1 MNNDFMNRVNAIML
15 EQQQPP
21 AQDQYGAFAE
31 MVPRQT
37 VIRNQPHML
46 AYINPQE
53 EQMLRDMGGSGLPGP
68 DGVPAYDHWWGH
80 SAAQSFGNA
89 VNTASTYVAD
99 KVSNAYDTVSTGLTN
114 TFTGT
119 GADDV
124 GNFGYLGDAL
134 GSIGDDLGITEYGTN
149 LGAGSVEE
157 VTSTVLP
164 EFKDSKG
171 GIHET
176 QEAADLMNTNIS
188 DEANR
193 AFAIANGVKYR
204 TGSGPFATFNYKFD
218 DNAGVEYDTPEE
230 ALAANQLLAAQV
242 PVETTNS
249 VVAQDFGQVYDASG
263 NRIDTAGALPSADTS
278 SNTIIQDVKNF
289 FTPFD
294 GTSYEDGVLQTDNSE
309 YGQYTSVD
317 GETTSNIRPLARA
330 HTVDLEGNLIQP
342 TIITN
347 DDGTTTFDNTAEDGN
362 VYYDDSVTRGQLNP
376 SLYTPGAGG
385 EDFDATMLEQFG
397 DATLSTMAAMFLP
410 GGAFIG
416 TLKNIGNWLIE
427 PSLDDKVVSKVD
439 GKVIYENSE
448 GQYYSDDSSG
458 DNYLVT
464 GSADP
469 TPLVTADTSTS
480 NDDTTAV
487 QAAPVDNLVT
497 TNLTETQAIEEA
509 FQRRRKGGGY
519 GMLPDYMKK
528 YVSGQVFDEKVR
540 KVVLDDGTEVFVTP
554 DNRILSEEDL
564 ANTAV
569 SGDIEY
575 IKTGETEEVAAGYT
589 VMDNNTGILTRYD
602 NDNNIVSEVDT
613 AVMGALRDVYGETGP
628 TQDDADF
635 ILRMATGLEPEDLRY
650 DFNNS
655 GTITAQD
662 SLEIAKFLG
671 TQPSITAPQQIVE
684 QSQERKDF
692 IA

>member
-1 MNNDFMNRVNAIML
+1 
-15 EQQQPP
+15 
-21 AQDQYGAFAE
+21 
-31 MVPRQT
+31 
-37 VIRNQPHML
+37 
-46 AYINPQE
+46 
-53 EQMLRDMGGSGLPGP
+53 MLRDMGGSGLPGP
-68 DGVPAYDHWWGH
+68 DGVFLLTIIGGFHWTDTSTWLQMAIGK
-80 SAAQSFGNA
+80 SVSN
-89 VNTASTYVAD
+89 ASTYVAD

-124 GNFGYLGDAL
+124 GKFGYLGDAL

-204 TGSGPFATFNYKFD
+204 TGSGPFKTFNYKFD

-230 ALAANQLLAAQV
+230 ALAANQLLASQV
-242 PVETTNS
+242 STVET
-249 VVAQDFGQVYDASG
+249 D
-263 NRIDTAGALPSADTS
+263 DTVGALPSADTS
-278 SNTIIQDVKNF
+278 SNTAIQSVKNF

-294 GTSYEDGVLQTDNSE
+294 GTSYVDGELQTDNSE
-309 YGQYTSVD
+309 YGKYTSVD

-342 TIITN
+342 TITTN

-385 EDFDATMLEQFG
+385 EDFDETMLEQFG
-397 DATLSTMAAMFLP
+397 DATLFAMAAKFLP

-458 DNYLVT
+458 DSYLVT

-509 FQRRRKGGGY
+509 YQRRRKGGGY

-635 ILRMATGLEPEDLRY
+635 ILRMAGGLEPEDLRY

-671 TQPSITAPQQIVE
+671 MQPGASRWLINTLTKRTPLAQ
-684 QSQERKDF
+684 R
-692 IA
+692 

>member
-1 MNNDFMNRVNAIML
+1 
-15 EQQQPP
+15 
-21 AQDQYGAFAE
+21 
-31 MVPRQT
+31 
-37 VIRNQPHML
+37 
-46 AYINPQE
+46 
-53 EQMLRDMGGSGLPGP
+53 
-68 DGVPAYDHWWGH
+68 
-80 SAAQSFGNA
+80 
-89 VNTASTYVAD
+89 
-99 KVSNAYDTVSTGLTN
+99 
-114 TFTGT
+114 
-119 GADDV
+119 
-124 GNFGYLGDAL
+124 
-134 GSIGDDLGITEYGTN
+134 
-149 LGAGSVEE
+149 
-157 VTSTVLP
+157 
-164 EFKDSKG
+164 
-171 GIHET
+171 
-176 QEAADLMNTNIS
+176 
-188 DEANR
+188 
-193 AFAIANGVKYR
+193 
-204 TGSGPFATFNYKFD
+204 
-218 DNAGVEYDTPEE
+218 
-230 ALAANQLLAAQV
+230 
-242 PVETTNS
+242 
-249 VVAQDFGQVYDASG
+249 
-263 NRIDTAGALPSADTS
+263 
-278 SNTIIQDVKNF
+278 
-289 FTPFD
+289 
-294 GTSYEDGVLQTDNSE
+294 
-309 YGQYTSVD
+309 
-317 GETTSNIRPLARA
+317 
-330 HTVDLEGNLIQP
+330 VDLEGNLIQP
-342 TIITN
+342 TITTN

-385 EDFDATMLEQFG
+385 EDFDETMLEQFG
-397 DATLSTMAAMFLP
+397 DATLFAMAAKFLP

-458 DNYLVT
+458 DSYLVT

-509 FQRRRKGGGY
+509 YQRRRKGGGY

-635 ILRMATGLEPEDLRY
+635 ILRMAGGLEPEDLRY

-671 TQPSITAPQQIVE
+671 MQPGASDG
-684 QSQERKDF
+684 S
-692 IA
+692 

>member
-31 MVPRQT
+31 MVPRQAQLM
-37 VIRNQPHML
+37 NQPHML

-53 EQMLRDMGGSGLPGP
+53 EQMLRDMGGAGLPGP
-68 DGVPAYDHWWGH
+68 DGIPVYGH
-80 SAAQSFGNA
+80 NWFHSGVESFGNA
-89 VNTASTYVAD
+89 VSNIGSSFRETASNV
-99 KVSNAYDTVSTGLTN
+99 YDTVSTGLTN

-124 GNFGYLGDAL
+124 GKFGLLGDAL
-134 GSIGDDLGITEYGTN
+134 GSIGDDLGITDYGTN

-263 NRIDTAGALPSADTS
+263 NRIDAGALPSADTS

-342 TIITN
+342 TITTN

-458 DNYLVT
+458 DSYLVT

-509 FQRRRKGGGY
+509 YQRRRKGGGY

-635 ILRMATGLEPEDLRY
+635 ILRMAGGLEPEDLRY

>member
-31 MVPRQT
+31 MVPRQAQLM
-37 VIRNQPHML
+37 NQPHML

-53 EQMLRDMGGSGLPGP
+53 EKMLRDMGGAGLPGP
-68 DGVPAYDHWWGH
+68 DGIPVYGHGGFHWTDTSTWNTDAIG
-80 SAAQSFGNA
+80 QSVSN
-89 VNTASTYVAD
+89 VTNTVRDTASNV
-99 KVSNAYDTVSTGLTN
+99 YDTVSTAATN
-114 TFTGT
+114 VFGDQGYIETA
-119 GADDV
+119 ADKIFD
-124 GNFGYLGDAL
+124 FDGD
-134 GSIGDDLGITEYGTN
+134 STPNDTVY
-149 LGAGSVEE
+149 GAGPVEQ
-157 VTSTVLP
+157 VTSTPLP
-164 EFKDSKG
+164 DREPNELELSNTSTKTQAEL
-171 GIHET
+171 ET
-176 QEAADLMNTNIS
+176 EARAAGQEMYMFMGNYYPVQ
-188 DEANR
+188 DE
-193 AFAIANGVKYR
+193 
-204 TGSGPFATFNYKFD
+204 
-218 DNAGVEYDTPEE
+218 E
-230 ALAANQLLAAQV
+230 

-249 VVAQDFGQVYDASG
+249 VVSQDLGQVYDASG

-278 SNTIIQDVKNF
+278 SNTIIQGVKNF

-294 GTSYEDGVLQTDNSE
+294 GTSYVDGELQTDNSE

-317 GETTSNIRPLARA
+317 GETTSNIRPLTRA

-342 TIITN
+342 TITTN

-376 SLYTPGAGG
+376 SLYPPGAGG

-497 TNLTETQAIEEA
+497 TNLTETQGIEEA

-519 GMLPDYMKK
+519 AMLPDYMKR

-540 KVVLDDGTEVFVTP
+540 KVVLEDGTSVFVTP

-589 VMDNNTGILTRYD
+589 IMDNDTGILTRYD

-635 ILRMATGLEPEDLRY
+635 ILRMAGGLEPEDLRY

-671 TQPSITAPQQIVE
+671 MQPGTSDG
-684 QSQERKDF
+684 S
-692 IA
+692 

>member
-1 MNNDFMNRVNAIML
+1 MNNDFIDRVNAIML

-31 MVPRQT
+31 MVPRQAQLM
-37 VIRNQPHML
+37 NQPHML

-53 EQMLRDMGGSGLPGP
+53 EQMLRDMGGAGLPGP
-68 DGVPAYDHWWGH
+68 DGIPVYGHGGFHWTDTSTWNTDSIG
-80 SAAQSFGNA
+80 QSVSN
-89 VNTASTYVAD
+89 VTNTVRDTASNVYDNVSTGLSNTFGDQGTVETFFDTYVAD
-99 KVSNAYDTVSTGLTN
+99 LDGDSTNTVYGTGPLEQVTSGPITYTDNDGGDHSTQAAADAANVVIAERSTPLTLSYTSTKTKEELIAEARAAGQSVYAFNGNWETVPDEVVETDDTV
-114 TFTGT
+114 
-119 GADDV
+119 
-124 GNFGYLGDAL
+124 
-134 GSIGDDLGITEYGTN
+134 
-149 LGAGSVEE
+149 
-157 VTSTVLP
+157 
-164 EFKDSKG
+164 
-171 GIHET
+171 
-176 QEAADLMNTNIS
+176 
-188 DEANR
+188 
-193 AFAIANGVKYR
+193 
-204 TGSGPFATFNYKFD
+204 
-218 DNAGVEYDTPEE
+218 
-230 ALAANQLLAAQV
+230 
-242 PVETTNS
+242 
-249 VVAQDFGQVYDASG
+249 
-263 NRIDTAGALPSADTS
+263 GALPSADTS
-278 SNTIIQDVKNF
+278 SNTAIQSVKNF

-294 GTSYEDGVLQTDNSE
+294 GTSYVDGELQTDNSE

-342 TIITN
+342 TITTN

-385 EDFDATMLEQFG
+385 EDFDETMLEQFG
-397 DATLSTMAAMFLP
+397 DATLFAMAAKFLP

-458 DNYLVT
+458 DSYLVT

-509 FQRRRKGGGY
+509 YQRRRKGGGY

-635 ILRMATGLEPEDLRY
+635 ILRMAGGLEPEDLRY

-684 QSQERKDF
+684 QSQKRKDF